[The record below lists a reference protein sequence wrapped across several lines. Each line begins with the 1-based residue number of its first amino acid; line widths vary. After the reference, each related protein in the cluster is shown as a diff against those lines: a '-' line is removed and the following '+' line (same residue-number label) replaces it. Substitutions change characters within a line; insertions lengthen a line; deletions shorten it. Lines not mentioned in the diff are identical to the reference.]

1 MPTGA
6 GLKRVMRPAWM
17 IVAAMLALAGP
28 AAAADYDFPDYNGT
42 GRPPNFVVIPGIR
55 IAARRQIDPDTT
67 VETYLLT
74 QIGAAGRPFV
84 IGASGFS
91 GGVSL
96 TRNFGDVSWSVTVE
110 STPSW
115 DGLFNSYA
123 STGTEFQTQVSRT
136 YTFEGTPWSISPR
149 VFLGYRFSTDST
161 KERSKAQVALPVFYR
176 INAQLD
182 LAFVPKIDQRHV
194 PHWTT
199 TRNDV
204 VANVAVGAR
213 YQWRP
218 GVQVSAFVGYENRW
232 SSAPE
237 VRYSRWLIVPQLS
250 LRADF

>member
-1 MPTGA
+1 MGRKVLRACLASGA
-6 GLKRVMRPAWM
+6 TLA
-17 IVAAMLALAGP
+17 VALGLAG
-28 AAAADYDFPDYNGT
+28 AAPSRAADYDFPDFSGS

-55 IAARRQIDPDTT
+55 IAARRQIDADTS

-74 QIGAAGRPFV
+74 QIGLAGRPFI

-91 GGVSL
+91 GGVSIS
-96 TRNFGDVSWSVTVE
+96 RNFGDVSWSVTVE

-123 STGTEFQTQVSRT
+123 STGTELQTQISRT
-136 YTFEGTPWSISPR
+136 YAFEGTPWSVSPR
-149 VFLGYRFSTDST
+149 LFLGYRFSTDNT
-161 KERSKAQVALPVFYR
+161 KERSKVQVALPVFYR
-176 INAQLD
+176 VNANLD
-182 LAFVPKIDQRHV
+182 IVFVPKIDQRHV

-199 TRNDV
+199 VRNDV

-218 GVQVSAFVGYENRW
+218 GVQLSAFVGYENRW